1 MSSLDLWVSNPK
13 ERKIHSLYDVYYSTG
28 GVSNIGGGSDVWV
41 RHWIEEIAPK
51 LDKPFKLLIDRDRL
65 LTDKDIGI
73 KPIYRNHPDFKKTLD
88 GAEKIHILH
97 GYYEPTQVILDN
109 ADKIETNIMHCS
121 IYKSLRAHK
130 DLGLPWLKHF
140 LAEGS
145 WEKQMLDIAKKTI
158 WIGLDKTIYHDNY
171 DIIDIPNFYEFKQD
185 GIAVESNRV
194 GFCSR
199 METRK
204 APHFLEDIPSYF
216 FTRVDHFQEWKNK
229 LGLKFSNSKLYQYRW
244 ERLES
249 FLQRYDWG
257 ISHSAHIYEPFGY
270 SIFQAIDYGK
280 LPILSEDWLPNIEYP
295 YRASTK
301 EKFEEV
307 YKDICNVNVVARQTL
322 LQYLRSN
329 LLKYDNKEEWANKY
343 LEIYNS

>member
-1 MSSLDLWVSNPK
+1 MSSI
-13 ERKIHSLYDVYYSTG
+13 EYDVYYSTG

-51 LDKPFKLLIDRDRL
+51 LNKPFKLLIDRDML
-65 LTDKDIGI
+65 QSDEDIDI
-73 KPIYRNHPDFKKTLD
+73 QVIYRNHPDFYRLLD

-97 GYYEPTQVILDN
+97 GYYEPTKVILDN

-121 IYKSLRAHK
+121 LYKSLRAHE
-130 DLGLPWLKHF
+130 DLGLSWLKHF
-140 LAEGS
+140 SAEDS
-145 WEKQMLDIAKKTI
+145 WEREMLDIAKKTI
-158 WIGLDKTIYHDNY
+158 WIGLDKTIYHHNY

-204 APHFLEDIPSYF
+204 APHFLNDIDSYF
-216 FTRVDHFQEWKNK
+216 FTNVEHFAWWRENLNYDFDK
-229 LGLKFSNSKLYQYRW
+229 SKLFQFQYKN
-244 ERLES
+244 LQK
-249 FLQRYDWG
+249 FLQRDDWG

-280 LPILSEDWLPNIEYP
+280 LPILSEDWLPNIVYP

-301 EKFEEV
+301 EKFEKV
-307 YKDICNVNVVARQTL
+307 YEEICDVSVATRQAL
-322 LQYLRSN
+322 LQH
-329 LLKYDNKEEWANKY
+329 LKSHLSEYDNKKDWANKY

>member
-1 MSSLDLWVSNPK
+1 M
-13 ERKIHSLYDVYYSTG
+13 
-28 GVSNIGGGSDVWV
+28 
-41 RHWIEEIAPK
+41 
-51 LDKPFKLLIDRDRL
+51 F
-65 LTDKDIGI
+65 
-73 KPIYRNHPDFKKTLD
+73 
-88 GAEKIHILH
+88 H
-97 GYYEPTQVILDN
+97 GYYEPTKVILDN

-121 IYKSLRAHK
+121 LYKSLRAHE
-130 DLGLPWLKHF
+130 DLGLSWLKHF
-140 LAEGS
+140 SAEDS
-145 WEKQMLDIAKKTI
+145 WEREMLDIAKKTI

-171 DIIDIPNFYEFKQD
+171 DIVDIPNFYEFKQD

-204 APHFLEDIPSYF
+204 APHFLENIPSNF
-216 FTRVDHFQEWKNK
+216 FTRVDHFQEWREKLRLEFNK
-229 LGLKFSNSKLYQYRW
+229 SKLYQFRW

-249 FLQRYDWG
+249 FLQRDDWG

-280 LPILSEDWLPNIEYP
+280 LPILSEDWLPNIAYP

-307 YKDICNVNVVARQTL
+307 YEEICDVSVATRQAL
-322 LQYLRSN
+322 LQH
-329 LLKYDNKEEWANKY
+329 LKSHLSEYDNKKDWANKY